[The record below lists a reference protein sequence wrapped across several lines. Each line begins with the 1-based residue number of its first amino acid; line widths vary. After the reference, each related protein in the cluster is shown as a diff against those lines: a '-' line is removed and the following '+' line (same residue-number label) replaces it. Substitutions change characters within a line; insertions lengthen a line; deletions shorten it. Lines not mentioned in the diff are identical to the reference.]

1 MPPPLKLADD
11 GSDYDQPDEE
21 IVADKVHDNQCK
33 AMLTRLGKFKICFM
47 TSGGKSSEGALIY
60 IALSKSKKESLS
72 HLRKQLNMIHSM
84 IISAGTGHI
93 ISSLK
98 SNPNFDI
105 LNNPAIRDELP
116 TITQLCD
123 YLWQDP
129 ATLLNLYLPLRLHPM
144 SRNAVNNV
152 ILRHKPTKIEDYA
165 GLEENEN
172 KATVEGEDDPKE
184 EDEVNMDS
192 LYYYGVIIVK
202 HSVVTVFKNN
212 PDIAVTPADLNI
224 LINYSIFNVEN
235 KYEED
240 GSKKT

>member
-1 MPPPLKLADD
+1 
-11 GSDYDQPDEE
+11 
-21 IVADKVHDNQCK
+21 
-33 AMLTRLGKFKICFM
+33 MLTRLGKFKICFM
-47 TSGGKSSEGALIY
+47 SSSDKSTEGALIY
-60 IALSKSKKESLS
+60 IAISKSKKESLS

-105 LNNPAIRDELP
+105 LNNPAIREQIPL
-116 TITQLCD
+116 ISKVCD
-123 YLWQDP
+123 YIWQDP
-129 ATLLNLYLPLRLHPM
+129 ATILNLYLPLRLHPM

-172 KATVEGEDDPKE
+172 KAAIEGEDDPKE

-192 LYYYGVIIVK
+192 LYYYGAVIVK

-224 LINYSIFNVEN
+224 LINYSIFNVED
-235 KYEED
+235 KYEVD
-240 GSKKT
+240 SGKDT